1 MPADLGWS
9 SRTLADRGRLCRT
22 FPLFVALRCTP
33 SVRRPRDF
41 YQTAPWQVDAL
52 VDHLPELSGS
62 VWCPCVGDG
71 SLLRRLLECRPDLGP
86 VVTNDLD
93 PTRTADYHLDATRLE
108 SWQRMTAAHG
118 RPDWIIDNPPFTVA
132 IDIAVH
138 AFEYARLGL
147 VLMTRVSFPEGTHG
161 RRSRRP
167 QPTPRGPW
175 LSTHPR
181 QQQIVLERYS
191 FTGDGAATRPQP
203 NGWSGRKFRSRSPA
217 DTPRSVTNPS
227 VPRPVLN

>member
-1 MPADLGWS
+1 MP
-9 SRTLADRGRLCRT
+9 
-22 FPLFVALRCTP
+22 
-33 SVRRPRDF
+33 RRARDF

-52 VDHLPELSGS
+52 VDHLPEISGS

-71 SLLRRLLECRPDLGP
+71 SLLRRLLERRPDLGP

-108 SWQRMTAAHG
+108 TWQRMTAAHG

-191 FTGDGAATRPQP
+191 FTGDGSSDSATTEWLVWSKIPLGQPGGHTAFGYKPRREPKTAARMRPPKTARPCGLKQP
-203 NGWSGRKFRSRSPA
+203 
-217 DTPRSVTNPS
+217 
-227 VPRPVLN
+227 